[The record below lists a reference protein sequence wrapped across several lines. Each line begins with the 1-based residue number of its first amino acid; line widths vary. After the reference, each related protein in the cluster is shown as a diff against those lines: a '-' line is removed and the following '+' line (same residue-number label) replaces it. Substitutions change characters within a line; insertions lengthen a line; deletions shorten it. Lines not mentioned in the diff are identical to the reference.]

1 MRLQFR
7 RWNNDPHTLLLLNL
21 RSWESVESQTIYIN
35 IFHADATRRIII
47 CIFLYKTKLQSIL
60 PFYIVLCIDVCI
72 HIHTVLYCVYIYVYI
87 CTCNILKKKKGKKEK
102 KKKEKQREYSV
113 QRLHS
118 VHSIKRP
125 RVTPRTQAVSNYS
138 ID

>member
-21 RSWESVESQTIYIN
+21 LSWESVESQTIYIN

-87 CTCNILKKKKGKKEK
+87 CTCNILKKKRKTERIFCTTIT
-102 KKKEKQREYSV
+102 QRSQYKTTTCYAQDTS
-113 QRLHS
+113 RL
-118 VHSIKRP
+118 
-125 RVTPRTQAVSNYS
+125 
-138 ID
+138 